1 MTEELKNIVTYD
13 KTTGVI
19 MGQGS
24 AYIPNDF
31 PEGKTVRDMKFLGP
45 NEEIVVI
52 DNLID
57 LELYEKIQLP
67 ITDPVVFIDRQ
78 PKVESAEDTLAMLRQ
93 DRDKILESTDWTQA
107 ADSPLSD
114 SKKAE
119 WATYRQALRDLPNT
133 YDKDLKRIEVEFPEP
148 PE

>member
-1 MTEELKNIVTYD
+1 MTEELKNIITYD

-19 MGQGS
+19 IGHGS
-24 AYIPNDF
+24 AYIPNEF
-31 PEGKTVRDMKFLGP
+31 PEGKTVKDMKFLAS

-52 DNLID
+52 DELID
-57 LELYEKIQLP
+57 LGLYEKIQLP
-67 ITDPVVFIDRQ
+67 ITDPVVFIEKQ
-78 PKVESAEDTLAMLRQ
+78 PKVESVEDTLAMLRQ
-93 DRDKILESTDWTQA
+93 DRDKILETTDWTQA
-107 ADSPLSD
+107 VDSPLSD

-133 YDKDLKRIEVEFPEP
+133 YDKDLKRIEIEFPEP

>member
-19 MGQGS
+19 IGQGMV
-24 AYIPNDF
+24 YIPNEF
-31 PEGKTVRDMKFLGP
+31 PEGKTVKDMKFLDS
-45 NEEIVVI
+45 NEELEVI

-57 LELYEKIQLP
+57 LNLYDRIQLP
-67 ITDPVVFIDRQ
+67 ITDPVVFIEKQ
-78 PKVESAEDTLAMLRQ
+78 PKVETVEDTLAMLRQ
-93 DRDKILESTDWTQA
+93 DRDRILESTDWTQN

-133 YDKDLKRIEVEFPEP
+133 YDKDLKRIEIEFPEP

>member
-1 MTEELKNIVTYD
+1 MTEELKNIITYD

-19 MGQGS
+19 IGQGS
-24 AYIPNDF
+24 AYIPNEF
-31 PEGKTVRDMKFLGP
+31 PEGKTVKDMKFLAS

-52 DNLID
+52 DELID
-57 LELYEKIQLP
+57 LDLYEKIQLP
-67 ITDPVVFIDRQ
+67 ITDPVVFIEKQ
-78 PKVESAEDTLAMLRQ
+78 PKVESVEDTLAMVRL
-93 DRDKILESTDWTQA
+93 DRDKILQSTDWTQA

-133 YDKDLKRIEVEFPEP
+133 YDKDLKRIEIEFPEP